1 MPIALNR
8 DQNKKFVKGVFVMK
22 KLTTVIGIILLAG
35 LIAYPVFAHG
45 PGWGWG
51 KGHHMMGR
59 WGGGPGYYCGQY
71 QRGYENLTPEQQT
84 KLDELNRN
92 FFNETN
98 TLRNELWAKSS
109 ELNLILNSPNPDT
122 EKAKALQKEIND
134 LKAQMAE
141 KRLELD
147 LEARKTVPD
156 VPRRSAWGY
165 GHHRGAYGHHRGG
178 YGPHMGY
185 GGQMG
190 DYGPGGCWQ

>member
-1 MPIALNR
+1 
-8 DQNKKFVKGVFVMK
+8 MK
-22 KLTTVIGIILLAG
+22 KLTTVIGIILLTG

-45 PGWGWG
+45 PGWGRG
-51 KGHHMMGR
+51 RGQHMMGN
-59 WGGGPGYYCGQY
+59 WGGGPGYYCGQHY
-71 QRGYENLTPEQQT
+71 GGYGNLTPEQQT

-92 FFNETN
+92 FYDETN
-98 TLRNELWAKSS
+98 TLRNNIWAKSG
-109 ELNLILNSPNPDT
+109 ELNSILNATNPDT

-147 LEARKTVPD
+147 LEARKAVPD

-165 GHHRGAYGHHRGG
+165 GHRMGAYGHHRGG

-185 GGQMG
+185 GGHMG
-190 DYGPGGCWQ
+190 GYGPGGCWQ